1 MQKGLEMA
9 NEVKKGALIHDSA
22 ILYGKNIIGED
33 CIILEKAILGYPT
46 TEILIKMRE
55 KKKFA
60 EEFDFPGCHLGHD
73 VIIRSEGIIY
83 SNVIIGNYSRTGHKV
98 LIREDSVIGDNVLIG
113 TNVVIDKNVK
123 IGHNVSIQSTVY
135 IPTNTIIEDYVF
147 LGPNC
152 VFLNDKFPIRM
163 ETELKGPRI
172 CRGATVGG
180 NATIFPGVTVGEG
193 AFVAAGALV
202 LEDVPAWYLAKGVPA
217 KFVELPKKLKVMNK
231 II

>member
-1 MQKGLEMA
+1 MSKVVGKGT
-9 NEVKKGALIHDSA
+9 LIHDSV
-22 ILYGKNIIGED
+22 IMYGENSIGED
-33 CIILEKAILGYPT
+33 CIILENVILGYPT

-60 EEFDFPGCHLGHD
+60 EEFDFPGCRLGHN

-83 SNVIIGNYSRTGHKV
+83 SDVVMGNYSRTGHKV
-98 LIREDSVIGDNVLIG
+98 LIREDSVIGDNVLVG
-113 TNVVIDKNVK
+113 TNVVIDRNVK

-152 VFLNDKFPIRM
+152 VFLNDKFPMRM

-172 CRGATVGG
+172 CKGVTIGG

-202 LEDVPAWYLAKGVPA
+202 LVDVPAWHLAKGVPA
-217 KFVELPKKLKVMNK
+217 KFFELPEELKIMNK

>member
-1 MQKGLEMA
+1 MA
-9 NEVKKGALIHDSA
+9 NEIGKGTLIHDSVM
-22 ILYGKNIIGED
+22 LYGENLIGED

-46 TEILIKMRE
+46 TEILVKMRE
-55 KKKFA
+55 EKKFA
-60 EEFDFPGCHLGHD
+60 NEFQYQGCQLGHN

-83 SNVIIGNYSRTGHKV
+83 SNVVIGHYSRTGHKV

-113 TNVVIDKNVK
+113 TGVVIDKNVK

-152 VFLNDKFPIRM
+152 VFLNDKFPIRK
-163 ETELKGPRI
+163 EAELQGPRI
-172 CRGATVGG
+172 CRGVTVGG
-180 NATIFPGVTVGEG
+180 NATILHGVTVGEG

-202 LEDVPAWYLAKGVPA
+202 LEDVPAWHLAKGVPA
-217 KFVELPKKLKVMNK
+217 KFVELPEYLKVLNK